1 MDHTNHVRLTA
12 AEINSA
18 TLAGV
23 TVYGLDDANLGAISH
38 VHGAGRESEVIV
50 DVGGFLGIGTKPVAL
65 RASQLDLMRDEDG
78 EVQAAALYLVDGK
91 EMFPGVWYN
100 VEGRAECSEK
110 ET

>member
-38 VHGAGRESEVIV
+38 VHGAGRDSEVIV

-65 RASQLDLMRDEDG
+65 RAGQLDLMRDEDG
-78 EVQAAALYLVDGK
+78 EVHAVTAFTEDQLKQMPEHHEPDGGA
-91 EMFPGVWYN
+91 PWP
-100 VEGRAECSEK
+100 AS
-110 ET
+110 

>member
-23 TVYGLDDANLGAISH
+23 TVYGMDDANLGAISH

-65 RASQLDLMRDEDG
+65 RASQLDLMRDGDG
-78 EVQAAALYLVDGK
+78 EVHAVTAFTEEQLKQMPEHKEPDGGA
-91 EMFPGVWYN
+91 PWP
-100 VEGRAECSEK
+100 AS
-110 ET
+110 